1 MKIMHKDHSF
11 NPEILRAYD
20 IRGTVGV
27 TLFNEDAY
35 YLGRSLAKV
44 LEEKGLKGKVCIGC
58 DGRLTSPELHS
69 LLVKGLID
77 SGVDVLDIGLVPT
90 PALYF
95 ATITEKCIAG
105 VMITGSHNPPEYNGF
120 KIMLNG
126 SSFFGEDIQ
135 KLADVVKAGNFPYGI
150 GSVSALDIKPV
161 YLNYLIQHVANNL
174 NDKLKIAWDP
184 GNGATGEII
193 SMLIKQLPG
202 QHYLINEVIDGT
214 FPAHHPDPTVHENL
228 VQLID
233 LVKKNKCDL
242 GIAFD
247 GDGDRIGI
255 VDSNGQA
262 VHGDQI
268 LFILAKDLLS
278 RHPGAKIIA
287 DVKTSDII
295 FDQIAQMGGVP
306 VMWRTG
312 HSFIKTKMKEENALL
327 AGEMSGHIFFAED
340 YYNFDDAIFGA
351 CKIIKFLSKST
362 NSIAQIIASLPKAY
376 GTTELKIEVAESEKF
391 AIVEKLKQLLK
402 KLNKT
407 FNDLDGVR
415 VKEEGGWWLLRASNT
430 QSILIVRIE
439 AQSLEKLS
447 QISNALVGYCEA
459 IGLSTVEIENAIK
472 HIV

>member
-1 MKIMHKDHSF
+1 MKTCHKF

-20 IRGTVGV
+20 IRGTIGA

-35 YLGRSLAKV
+35 YLSRSLAQV
-44 LEEKGLKGKVCIGC
+44 LEGKGLKGRVCIGY

-69 LLVKGLID
+69 LLVKGFID

-95 ATITEKCIAG
+95 ATVTQKCVAG

-126 SSFFGEDIQ
+126 ASFFGDDIQ
-135 KLADVVKAGNFPYGI
+135 ELAQIAGQGKFPTGI
-150 GSVSALDIKPV
+150 GNITVLDIKPV
-161 YLNYLIQHVANNL
+161 YLNYLIKHVANNL

-193 SMLIKQLPG
+193 SMLIKKLPG
-202 QHYLINEVIDGT
+202 QHYLINEIIDGN
-214 FPAHHPDPTVHENL
+214 FPAHHPDPTIYNNL
-228 VQLID
+228 IQLIEV
-233 LVKKNKCDL
+233 VKQNKCDL

-255 VDSNGQA
+255 IDSEGR
-262 VHGDQI
+262 VIHGDQI
-268 LFILAKDLLS
+268 LYILAKDLLS
-278 RHPGAKIIA
+278 RHPGAKVIV

-295 FDQIAQMGGVP
+295 FDQITQMGGVP
-306 VMWRTG
+306 VIWRTG
-312 HSFIKTKMKEENALL
+312 HSFIKTKMNEENAML

-351 CKIIKFLSKST
+351 CKLIKFLSSSDT
-362 NSIAQIIASLPKAY
+362 SIARIIDSLPKVY
-376 GTTELKIEVAESEKF
+376 GTTELKVEVAENEKF
-391 AIVEKLKQLLK
+391 MIVEKLKQLLRK
-402 KLNKT
+402 SNKP

-415 VKEEGGWWLLRASNT
+415 VKEQGGWWLLRASNT
-430 QSILIVRIE
+430 QNVLVVRIE
-439 AQSLEKLS
+439 AQSLARLGE
-447 QISNALVGYCEA
+447 IANDLVGYCES
-459 IGLSTVEIENAIK
+459 IGLPTVDIKNAIK
-472 HIV
+472 HVV